1 MVMPIKVSGYTDFYS
16 SKQHAT
22 NVGTMFRGEENAL
35 LPNWLSMPIGYNGR
49 ASSVVVSETE
59 IRRPKGQVKDEKNER
74 WGATEKLDYE
84 AEIAAVVG
92 EASEQG
98 WPVKVEDV
106 LEKVFGFVVLNDWSA
121 RDIQTWEY
129 VPLGPFTS
137 KYFATT
143 ISPWIVTREA
153 LEPFKTKLKA

>member
-1 MVMPIKVSGYTDFYS
+1 M
-16 SKQHAT
+16 
-22 NVGTMFRGEENAL
+22 
-35 LPNWLSMPIGYNGR
+35 
-49 ASSVVVSETE
+49 VVSETE
-59 IRRPKGQVKDEKNER
+59 IRRPKGQVRDGKNGR

-98 WPVKVEDV
+98 RPVKVENA
-106 LEKVFGFVVLNDWSA
+106 LNKVFGFVVLNDWSA

-129 VPLGPFTS
+129 VPLGPFNS
-137 KYFATT
+137 KNFATT

-153 LEPFKTKLKA
+153 LEPFMTKLKA